1 MSDAIRQTT
10 FEDYR
15 GRWAADDRRSALKT
29 ALERRLKGGVG
40 SEKGRERKVDVV
52 AMEPI
57 RMHLA
62 AGRERVFAAWTEP
75 ALLVRWW
82 GPGAEA
88 DLDLRIGGRF
98 RLSMQFDWGAMVAV
112 GEYREIVEPERLVF
126 TFSWDGDPTGEETL
140 VTLVLR
146 EAEGGTE
153 TDLSP
158 RRLRRSGGRG
168 ESSRRL
174 AGLCGAASGSGAGSG
189 AGDRQR
195 MNRQPPSALH
205 REAREPLTAPE
216 SRGASPKSDH
226 GRAAA
231 GEYDKQGGKR
241 ECKRS
246 STRP

>member
-29 ALERRLKGGVG
+29 ALERRLNGGVV
-40 SEKGRERKVDVV
+40 SEKGRERKVEVV

-88 DLDLRIGGRF
+88 DVDLRIGGRF

-153 TDLSP
+153 LTLVHEGFDDPAVAANHRAGWLDCV
-158 RRLRRSGGRG
+158 
-168 ESSRRL
+168 ERL
-174 AGLCGAASGSGAGSG
+174 ADLAPALERETGSG
-189 AGDRQR
+189 
-195 MNRQPPSALH
+195 
-205 REAREPLTAPE
+205 
-216 SRGASPKSDH
+216 
-226 GRAAA
+226 
-231 GEYDKQGGKR
+231 
-241 ECKRS
+241 
-246 STRP
+246 